1 MLYLWMPETSG
12 VWQWSTGESWYQASS
27 LEHLI
32 QETQIYHGEEA
43 VVFFPSRDVQILQQ
57 TLAKSQYKKLGV
69 EGVKYLLEEF
79 VVLPIDFMKVLHQF
93 QHPDQ
98 LFILGVAQHKVET
111 LQHALS
117 LIPVK
122 VISLLPDFLILP
134 IPEAGETV
142 IANVSGRLLVRENE
156 FIGNSVDDLALYLD
170 FQPLEQQ
177 YRISNLT
184 AEQMHT
190 LEARAT
196 HEQITSFHY
205 ALPALK
211 KAKAHPFNILPKAK
225 NNTAVSGYWKA
236 CLVLFFAALMVQFI
250 YDATRWYK
258 YKKVAD
264 QTAIQAVDQYK
275 YWFGQ
280 SSRVTEQ
287 NLKSQF
293 ESQMRLNK
301 VANTQALQ
309 LISRVGPV
317 LMQNQIVAQH
327 IQYDASVLSMELKAN
342 SAATL
347 QNLTEQLNQQGFK
360 VELGNIQ
367 PDAAGAIG
375 LVKIQ

>member
-1 MLYLWMPETSG
+1 MLYLWMPEANG

-32 QETQIYHGEEA
+32 QETQAYHGEES
-43 VVFFPSRDVQILQQ
+43 VVFFPSRDVQMLQQ

-69 EGVKYLLEEF
+69 DGVKYLLEEF
-79 VVLPIDFMKVLHQF
+79 VVLPIDSMKVLHHF
-93 QHPDQ
+93 QNPDQ
-98 LFILGVAQHKVET
+98 LFILGVANSTVEM

-134 IPEAGETV
+134 MPEAGQTV
-142 IANVSGRLLVRENE
+142 IANVSGRLLARENE
-156 FIGNSVDDLALYLD
+156 FLGNSVDDLALFLD
-170 FQPLEQQ
+170 YQPQGQ
-177 YRISNLT
+177 RYKISNFT
-184 AEQMHT
+184 AEQMQS
-190 LEARAT
+190 LEAMVT
-196 HEQITSFHY
+196 HEQIESFHY
-205 ALPALK
+205 ELPVLK

-225 NNTAVSGYWKA
+225 NSTGVAGYWKA
-236 CLVLFFAALMVQFI
+236 CAAVLLAALMVQFI

-264 QTAIQAVDQYK
+264 QTAVQAIDQYK

-293 ESQMRLNK
+293 ESHVRLNK
-301 VANTQALQ
+301 SANTQALQ
-309 LISRVGPV
+309 LLSRVGPV
-317 LMQNQIVAQH
+317 LMQNQIVANR
-327 IQYDASVLSMELKAN
+327 INYDASVLNMELKAN
-342 SAATL
+342 SAAALQTL
-347 QNLTEQLNQQGFK
+347 TQQLNQQGFK

-367 PDAAGAIG
+367 PNGTGAIG

>member
-1 MLYLWMPETSG
+1 MLYLWMPEANG

-32 QETQIYHGEEA
+32 QETQAYHGEEA
-43 VVFFPSRDVQILQQ
+43 VVFFPSRDVQMLQQ

-69 EGVKYLLEEF
+69 DGVKYLLEEF
-79 VVLPIDFMKVLHQF
+79 VVLPIDSMKVLHHF
-93 QHPDQ
+93 QNPDQ
-98 LFILGVAQHKVET
+98 LFILGGANSTVEM

-134 IPEAGETV
+134 LPEAGQTV
-142 IANVSGRLLVRENE
+142 IANVSGRLLARENE
-156 FIGNSVDDLALYLD
+156 FLGNSVDDLALFLD
-170 FQPLEQQ
+170 YQPQGQ
-177 YRISNLT
+177 RYKISNFT
-184 AEQMHT
+184 AEQMQS
-190 LEARAT
+190 LEAMVT
-196 HEQITSFHY
+196 HEQIESFHY
-205 ALPALK
+205 ELPVLK

-225 NNTAVSGYWKA
+225 NSTGVAGYWKA
-236 CLVLFFAALMVQFI
+236 CAAVLLAALMVQFI

-264 QTAIQAVDQYK
+264 QTAVQAIDQYK

-293 ESQMRLNK
+293 ESHVRLNK
-301 VANTQALQ
+301 SANTQALQ
-309 LISRVGPV
+309 LLSRVGPV
-317 LMQNQIVAQH
+317 LIQNQIVANRIH
-327 IQYDASVLSMELKAN
+327 YDASVLNMELKAN
-342 SAATL
+342 SAAALQTL
-347 QNLTEQLNQQGFK
+347 TQQLNQQGFK

-367 PDAAGAIG
+367 PNGSGAIG

>member
-1 MLYLWMPETSG
+1 MLYLWMPEANG

-32 QETQIYHGEEA
+32 QETQAYHGEEA
-43 VVFFPSRDVQILQQ
+43 VVFFPSRDVQMLQQ

-69 EGVKYLLEEF
+69 DGVKYLLEEF
-79 VVLPIDFMKVLHQF
+79 VVLPIDSMKVLHHF
-93 QHPDQ
+93 QNPDQ
-98 LFILGVAQHKVET
+98 LFILGGANSTVEM

-134 IPEAGETV
+134 LPEAGQTV
-142 IANVSGRLLVRENE
+142 IANVSGRLLARENE
-156 FIGNSVDDLALYLD
+156 FLGNSVDDLALFLD
-170 FQPLEQQ
+170 YQPQGQ
-177 YRISNLT
+177 RYKISNFT
-184 AEQMHT
+184 AEQMQS
-190 LEARAT
+190 LEAMVT
-196 HEQITSFHY
+196 HEQIESFHY
-205 ALPALK
+205 ELPVLK

-225 NNTAVSGYWKA
+225 NSTGVAGYWKA
-236 CLVLFFAALMVQFI
+236 CAAVLLAALMVQFI

-264 QTAIQAVDQYK
+264 QTAVQAIDQYK

-293 ESQMRLNK
+293 ESHVRLNK
-301 VANTQALQ
+301 SANTQALQ
-309 LISRVGPV
+309 LLSRVGPV
-317 LMQNQIVAQH
+317 LMQNQIVANR
-327 IQYDASVLSMELKAN
+327 INYDASVLNMELKAN
-342 SAATL
+342 SAAALQTL
-347 QNLTEQLNQQGFK
+347 TQQLNQQGFK

-367 PDAAGAIG
+367 PNGTGAIG